1 MKKIILLILVL
12 SMYIGFALALQYDY
26 NPANSPSAYAYSS
39 NTYSELL
46 WTDIAVTQTNQVTDV
61 VLAYTW
67 ATDSW
72 PSEGSF
78 LLMSPLGTTVTV
90 AAGQFSG
97 TYNITLTNFQGE
109 SMNGNWRLW
118 IQDTYG
124 DGGHQA
130 TNITVSFH
138 YDQAGSPGLV
148 TNPNPA
154 NGALNI
160 PVLGNLT
167 WTFGAD
173 TLTYDL
179 MFGPTGSMTQVVT
192 DAAAGATG
200 LYNYGPLVNDTQYSW
215 QVIAHNTNTR
225 LTTPG
230 PVWTFRT
237 SLGADMVQIGTGTD
251 TSLLLPVYTYYGY
264 TYSQSIYLQSE
275 INMATQRI
283 ERIWYYW
290 NGATAASTLSND
302 WVVYMG
308 HTALTSF
315 ADGSSWIP
323 LGNLTPVFAG
333 TVEMPIAPG
342 WIEIVLNLPF
352 SYNNSDNLVVAV
364 EENEPGYDYPYG
376 YFQGTLT
383 PGMRS
388 IRYYNDGT
396 NPDPAAPPV
405 GTTVAG
411 IPNIKLRFGAMPTEA
426 VFSILP
432 DLTTPW
438 DFGMIPVNTYME
450 KLFTIT
456 NMGLGNLSITSVST
470 TDPYYSVIPVE
481 PFDSDLGPTENAQFN
496 VRYAPTTTAGIPH
509 TATVTVTY
517 TTGARTTYLINFTGS
532 CYAPGTLP
540 VAEGWESGAG
550 SWIFVNGTQ
559 TNAFYIGTAD
569 PYEGL
574 YSAYISNNAGASN
587 TYTNSVTSVAHFYK
601 DFAFDANSLE
611 FPLSFKWKCQG
622 ESSYYDY
629 LQVFLVDTS
638 VVPVAGTRLST
649 TYQVGVNYNLQTAW
663 QDASITLPG
672 TLSGTVK
679 RLVFSWWNDS
689 SGGTNPPIN
698 IDNISLT
705 ATPAPTGPVLPPNL
719 VYPGNGTPNM
729 PYSGFPYQFSWNT
742 GGSMPDVYN
751 LYIAAVDDLPLNYT
765 SDDFFGA
772 ATPFE
777 DVTSPYTPAY
787 GYTHG
792 AHYVWTVGAYN
803 ATYPVE
809 VYTWPPYEFII
820 ETEVVP
826 GSLILQGQVMAET
839 DAYLSWTTWNGPA
852 TAPGWIYWGTGVQY
866 DAIGTSGAAEF
877 SVAQKFPTSILS
889 MYNGEQLTAVK
900 FFPYVDGTLA
910 TYTIRLWTGT
920 DDVLAPNDPPV
931 YEQPVPTIVANAWNE
946 VTLTT
951 PYTINSANA
960 LYVGYYVN
968 TTTGYPAG
976 CDAGPQVAGLGN
988 LIQWSGTWSELTALN
1003 AALTYNWCIEGYVS
1017 DVVLNAKAGL
1027 SQLKLPAYSNT
1038 VDKEALRNNGFRSA
1052 SGLTPEPS
1060 RALLGYNVYRDNV
1073 LLNTAGYVT
1082 ESNYT
1087 DPAPGLGTFNYQ
1099 VKAYYVTAELTSN
1112 IVPLTFSAVVPY
1124 DLPFVEEWNAGTF
1137 TDQAWGT
1144 TATNWAINTYDGQP
1158 APCAIF
1164 SWSPQITN
1172 YAEYLTSHTLNGVGQ
1187 TSVNL
1192 SFEMALNNYST
1203 DAANYM
1209 AVEVW
1214 NGSTW
1219 NQVASWSSLDN
1230 AGAGW
1235 GWTYYSYDI
1244 SAYAAG
1250 NVFQV
1255 RFVASGV
1262 DSYEINYWYLDNI
1275 NIYTVPATLPTPV
1288 VTITE
1293 ADPDVL
1299 VGWTEVPGAIWYGI
1313 YAATDPYGTYT
1324 YLGYLPATYIGA
1336 YFSAGNYEFFK
1347 VTAGAGSLP
1356 RGRMLDRGIQH

>member
-1 MKKIILLILVL
+1 MKKLLTILSL
-12 SMYIGFALALQYDY
+12 LALIGL
-26 NPANSPSAYAYSS
+26 AS
-39 NTYSELL
+39 
-46 WTDIAVTQTNQVTDV
+46 AVTWNVSLV
-61 VLAYTW
+61 
-67 ATDSW
+67 DSYGDGW
-72 PSEGSF
+72 NGGTLTVFVNGSPVH
-78 LLMSPLGTTVTV
+78 S
-90 AAGQFSG
+90 
-97 TYNITLTNFQGE
+97 NITLPSGYGPLYFPFDVVNNDQITTDYTAGSWSYENE
-109 SMNGNWRLW
+109 YYIYDHNGNLMAS
-118 IQDTYG
+118 QGAGGVTPG
-124 DGGHQA
+124 D
-130 TNITVSFH
+130 ITTPIVVV
-138 YDQAGSPGLV
+138 APVNAPGLP
-148 TNPNPA
+148 TSPSPA
-154 NGALNI
+154 NNSANVALN
-160 PVLGNLT
+160 GNLT
-167 WTFGAD
+167 WTFG
-173 TLTYDL
+173 TLTETYDL
-179 MFGPTGSMTQVVT
+179 WFGPTGSMTQVVSSQP
-192 DAAAGATG
+192 AGATG
-200 LYNYGPLVNDTQYSW
+200 SYPYGPLTNDTQYSW

-237 SLGADMVQIGTGTD
+237 SLGADMVLIGTGTN
-251 TSLLLPVYTYYGY
+251 TGLLLPVYTYYGY
-264 TYSQSIYLQSE
+264 TYSQSIFLQSE
-275 INMATQRI
+275 INMTNQRI
-283 ERIWYYW
+283 EKIWYYW
-290 NGATAASTLSND
+290 NGAAAQTLSND
-302 WVVYMG
+302 WVIYMG
-308 HTALTSF
+308 HTSLTSF
-315 ADGSSWIP
+315 ASTTSWIP
-323 LGNLTPVFAG
+323 LANLTQVFAG
-333 TVEMPIAPG
+333 TVDIPATAG
-342 WIEIVLNLPF
+342 WIEIVLTLPF
-352 SYNNSDNLVVAV
+352 TYNNVDNLVVAV
-364 EENEPGYDYPYG
+364 EENEPSYDYPYG
-376 YFQGTLT
+376 YFLGTST
-383 PGMRS
+383 TEFRS
-388 IRYYNDGT
+388 IRHYSDTVNA
-396 NPDPAAPPV
+396 DPAAPPE
-405 GTTVAG
+405 GTQVAG
-411 IPNIKLRFGAMPTEA
+411 YPNIKMRFGAIPTEA
-426 VFSILP
+426 VFNINP

-438 DFGMIPVNTYME
+438 DFGLIPVNTYID

-456 NMGLGNLSITSVST
+456 NTGLGNLAIASVST

-481 PFDSDLGPTENAQFN
+481 PFDSNLATAETAQFN

-517 TTGARTTYLINFTGS
+517 TTGARETYEIDFTGS
-532 CYAPGTLP
+532 CYTPATLP
-540 VAEGWESGAG
+540 VSEGWESGAG

-559 TNAFYIGTAD
+559 TNAFYVGTAD

-574 YSAYISNNAGASN
+574 YSAYISNDAGTSN

-601 DFAFDANSLE
+601 DVAFDANSLE

-705 ATPAPTGPVLPPNL
+705 ATPIPTGPVLPPNL

-729 PYSGFPYQFSWNT
+729 PYSGFPYQFSFNT

-751 LYIAAVDDLPLNYT
+751 LYIAAVDDLPLNYN

-777 DVTSPYTPAY
+777 DVTSPYTPAF

-809 VYTWPPYEFII
+809 VYTWPPYEFVI
-820 ETEVVP
+820 ETEFVP

-839 DAYLSWTTWNGPA
+839 DAYLSWTNWNGPA
-852 TAPGWIYWGTGVQY
+852 TAPGWIYWGTGAQY
-866 DAIGTSGAAEF
+866 DAIGTGGAAEF
-877 SVAQKFPTSILS
+877 SVAQKFPTSIMGL
-889 MYNGEQLTAVK
+889 YNGEQLTSVN
-900 FFPYVDGTLA
+900 FFPYVAGA
-910 TYTIRLWTGT
+910 TYAIRLWTGT
-920 DDVLAPNDPPV
+920 DDVLAPDTQV
-931 YEQPVPTIVANAWNE
+931 YEQAVPTYTANAWNS

-951 PYTINSANA
+951 PYTISSANA
-960 LYVGYYVN
+960 LYIGYYIN

-988 LIQWSGTWSELTALN
+988 LIQWSGAWSELTTLN
-1003 AALTYNWCIEGYVS
+1003 STLTYNWCIQGYVS
-1017 DVVLNAKAGL
+1017 DVVLNATAGMP
-1027 SQLKLPAYSNT
+1027 QLNLPVQSNP

-1052 SGLTPEPS
+1052 SGLTPEPT

-1073 LLNTAGYVT
+1073 LLNTTGYVLGT
-1082 ESNYT
+1082 NYT

-1124 DLPFVEEWNAGTF
+1124 DLPFVEEWNGGTF

-1144 TATNWAINTYDGQP
+1144 TATNWLINTSDGQP
-1158 APCAIF
+1158 LPCAIF

-1187 TSVNL
+1187 TSVTL

-1203 DAANYM
+1203 SAENFM

-1214 NGSTW
+1214 NGSSW
-1219 NQVASWSSLDN
+1219 NPIASWSSFDN

-1255 RFVASGV
+1255 RFVASGE

-1275 NIYTVPATLPTPV
+1275 NVYTVPAALPTPV

-1313 YAATDPYGTYT
+1313 YGADDPYGTYT

-1336 YFSAGNYEFFK
+1336 YFTAGNYQFYK

-1356 RGRMLDRGIQH
+1356 RGRMLERGIQN